1 MKRFYQ
7 SSVFLF
13 WSVADSTFA
22 HEIKEPKPLE
32 LEAVEVDGHYQ
43 SYIGESLSTSEGVI
57 GDGEIKKRP
66 LLRVG
71 EIL

>member
-1 MKRFYQ
+1 MKSLNYVPIACLAISAQ
-7 SSVFLF
+7 VS
-13 WSVADSTFA
+13 A